1 MSPLSRRHLAGLVVA
16 VALAGLALAA
26 PWAASA
32 QQYPAR
38 AVNLIVMAPAG
49 GPTDVAARILA
60 GIAEK
65 SLGQPIVIV
74 NKVGA
79 GGQVGWTELARSKPD
94 GYTIGFLIMPG
105 TNTVIL
111 DPERQAIFDESSFVL
126 VVNHVLDP
134 GTIWVRADSPYKTFQ
149 DVIDAA
155 KKAPGTI
162 RAATTGILS
171 DDHLNILIT
180 EEATGAKFRIVHLE
194 GAANQLKETLGGNI
208 DVSFDNVGS
217 VVKPMKAGQ
226 IRVLAVTDPERSKFL
241 PDIPTTKELGFP
253 AIVSS
258 STRGIAAPK
267 GTPPAIVAK
276 LAEVLK
282 KAMEDPEHI
291 KRLDEQG
298 LGIRAMVGAEFES
311 YWKDQHERARKYT
324 DWAKKRP
331 Q

>member
-1 MSPLSRRHLAGLVVA
+1 MSRLLGAAVGLLLMLERLLVP
-16 VALAGLALAA
+16 AA
-26 PWAASA
+26 A
-32 QQYPAR
+32 QDYPVR
-38 AVNLIVMAPAG
+38 PINLIVMATAG
-49 GPTDVAARILA
+49 GPTDVAARILG

-65 SLGQPIVIV
+65 IIKQPIVIV

-94 GYTIGFLIMPG
+94 GYTIGFIIMPG

-111 DPERQAIFDESSFVL
+111 DPERQAIFNENSFAHI
-126 VVNHVLDP
+126 VNHVLDP
-134 GTIWVRADSPYKTFQ
+134 GVIWVDAKSPHKTLADLFA
-149 DVIDAA
+149 AA
-155 KKAPGTI
+155 KAAPGTM

-180 EEATGAKFRIVHLE
+180 EEAAGVKFRIVHLD
-194 GAANQLKETLGGNI
+194 GASNQLKETLGGNV

-217 VVKPMKAGQ
+217 VVKPLKAGQ
-226 IRVLAVTDPERSKFL
+226 IRVLAITDPERSKFL

-253 AIVSS
+253 AIISS

-267 GTPPAIVAK
+267 GTPEAIVKK
-276 LAEVLK
+276 LGEVFK
-282 KAMEDPEHI
+282 QAMDDPEHQ
-291 KRLDEQG
+291 RRMEEQG
-298 LGIRAMVGAEFES
+298 LGVKPMLAAEFAAF
-311 YWKDQHERARKYT
+311 WKEQHERARKYT